1 MTYLFNKNTPWLNNV
16 VLGTDLTKS
25 PEIATLVETKKMRKS
40 VDTFIDTESRERK
53 ESHKTTQNLSQ
64 AVQMGFQNFSTNLSN
79 DMQQTHY
86 QLDNVNQE
94 INSLSY
100 SVNDGLSS
108 MKESMEKNNEIVE
121 EGFYNIQNS
130 IEENTFKVT
139 QGMKNGFAGVIK
151 SIFTTN
157 HKLGQNIAVGFDNI
171 NQSQQQTTEAITQLD
186 RNLVKGFNA
195 LQSDRLATSKIL
207 DRGFIKVQST
217 LAEGF
222 ANHQIAMLKEGEL
235 TRETMVDVGNHI
247 GQQISQSY
255 ELIANQQHEFK
266 NALIN
271 GFNQTFEQLSSIG
284 MITSQL
290 REDINYNFNIVQKS
304 LQGLGQDI
312 RQQKRHFATD
322 SFQVGFRYMNA
333 MMLDS
338 AKKEFDR
345 ALDEFG
351 GHFPTLISYG
361 YLSMLEND
369 STSAKKWY
377 GKAVIQAG
385 HNGDERKERAV
396 AQLHLARIYNSEDN
410 LQEAIIQYK
419 SAFAN
424 NPNLISALIEESVC
438 HFRLAQNDKEMQYVG
453 KAIRDRFDSE
463 DENSSN
469 LWYFFA
475 LEIVDFDKDVAVNAM
490 QQGISRDNLTPKNSA
505 DRIKDKLFQLNSTKY
520 PHLMR
525 ELRKYG
531 EFDWLF

>member
-1 MTYLFNKNTPWLNNV
+1 M
-16 VLGTDLTKS
+16 
-25 PEIATLVETKKMRKS
+25 AR
-40 VDTFIDTESRERK
+40 
-53 ESHKTTQNLSQ
+53 
-64 AVQMGFQNFSTNLSN
+64 
-79 DMQQTHY
+79 
-86 QLDNVNQE
+86 
-94 INSLSY
+94 
-100 SVNDGLSS
+100 
-108 MKESMEKNNEIVE
+108 
-121 EGFYNIQNS
+121 
-130 IEENTFKVT
+130 
-139 QGMKNGFAGVIK
+139 GFAE
-151 SIFTTN
+151 
-157 HKLGQNIAVGFDNI
+157 HQM
-171 NQSQQQTTEAITQLD
+171 
-186 RNLVKGFNA
+186 
-195 LQSDRLATSKIL
+195 
-207 DRGFIKVQST
+207 T
-217 LAEGF
+217 L
-222 ANHQIAMLKEGEL
+222 LKEGKL
-235 TRETMVDVGNHI
+235 TRDTMREEGHLTRKTMVDVGNHI
-247 GQQISQSY
+247 GERISQSY

-266 NALIN
+266 RALVN
-271 GFNQTFEQLSSIG
+271 GFNDTFEQLSNIG
-284 MITSQL
+284 MITNQL
-290 REDINYNFNIVQKS
+290 REDINYNFNVINQS
-304 LQGLGQDI
+304 LQSLGQDI
-312 RQQKRHFATD
+312 RQQKRHFATE
-322 SFQVGFRYMNA
+322 SFRVGFRYMNA

-377 GKAVIQAG
+377 EKAVIQAG
-385 HNGDERKERAV
+385 HDEDERKERAV

-438 HFRLAQNDKEMQYVG
+438 HFRLAQNDNETQYVG

-505 DRIKDKLFQLNSTKY
+505 DRIQDKLFQLNSTKY